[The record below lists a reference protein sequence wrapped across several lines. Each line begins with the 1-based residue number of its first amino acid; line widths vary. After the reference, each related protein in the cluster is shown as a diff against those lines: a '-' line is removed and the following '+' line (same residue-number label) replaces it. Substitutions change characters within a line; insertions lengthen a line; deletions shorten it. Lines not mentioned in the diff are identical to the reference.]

1 MTMTMCMVQTWV
13 CVFASRT
20 TSAASERVS
29 VQYTMAQPVFHLG
42 PRAATVAAVGRMAYL
57 YGEARRCGEQARL
70 ANSSAGLED
79 FDDALPATLGRAGDC
94 AVGAYCNP
102 SAMAFATHADRGYAS
117 HGLRLQLG
125 PG

>member
-1 MTMTMCMVQTWV
+1 MTMCMAQTWV

-20 TSAASERVS
+20 TGAASERVS
-29 VQYTMAQPVFHLG
+29 VQYTMAQPVFHLR
-42 PRAATVAAVGRMAYL
+42 PRAATVTAVGRMAYL

-79 FDDALPATLGRAGDC
+79 FDAALPATLGRAGDC
-94 AVGAYCNP
+94 AVGAYRHP
-102 SAMAFATHADRGYAS
+102 FAMAFSAHAHRGYAS